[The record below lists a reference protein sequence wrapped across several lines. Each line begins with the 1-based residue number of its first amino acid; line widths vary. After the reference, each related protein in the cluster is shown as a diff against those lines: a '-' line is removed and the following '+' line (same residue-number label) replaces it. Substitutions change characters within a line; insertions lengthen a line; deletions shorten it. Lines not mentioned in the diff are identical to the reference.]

1 MPPALQNPFVLWLVL
16 SAALGAAAYVGLR
29 PELRTKAVLYGSF
42 LVACLVAIWPP
53 YGQDGKPGKIRLG
66 LDLKGGMHLV
76 LQVVTD
82 DALNQTVDDA
92 VQTVRDQAT
101 RKGITFS
108 DVRRIVPAAN
118 TKPENRPHGF
128 TAEGVEPARVKDVQ
142 DLLRD
147 FFREGWDIR
156 PRGEGAFDVLM
167 TDNNVRDIKRRTVQE
182 AIRTL
187 ERRVNELGVAEP
199 IIAEH
204 GDQGDQILVQLPGV
218 NDPEQAKRVIQ
229 KTAQLSLKIVEDS
242 APSREALLQA
252 HGGNVPPNMEVV
264 TGLSDTAGQPT
275 YYLVRRE
282 AIVTGRDL
290 KTARVGVDEN
300 NRPQVNFSLNAQGAE
315 KFKRETGRN
324 VGRLLAII
332 LDGTVDQAATI
343 QTAIGAEGRITGRF
357 STQEADERAKVLRAG
372 ALPASLRPLQE
383 LTVGP
388 SLGKDSI
395 RSGVMASAAA
405 MAFIT
410 VFMLLYYRLSGVNA
424 IVALAANLL
433 ILLGAMAYTGATLTL
448 PGIAGI
454 ILTVGVGVDTN
465 VLVFERIREEL
476 RNGKTVR
483 AAVQNGFDRVW
494 ITILDTHATA
504 LIAAAFLFQFGTGP
518 IKGFAVTLV
527 MGLVANVFA
536 SYFVSKFLFE
546 WVLGKRPVATLSI

>member
-16 SAALGAAAYVGLR
+16 TAALAAAAYFFMR
-29 PELRTKAVLYGSF
+29 RELRVKAVLYGSF
-42 LVACLVAIWPP
+42 LIACLVAIWPP
-53 YGQDGKPGKIRLG
+53 YEREGQPGKIRLG
-66 LDLKGGMHLV
+66 LDLRGGMHLV

-82 DALNQTVDDA
+82 DALVQTVDDA
-92 VQTVRDQAT
+92 VQTVREQGT
-101 RKGITFS
+101 RQGITLSSVQRVNPQSFS
-108 DVRRIVPAAN
+108 V
-118 TKPENRPHGF
+118 
-128 TAEGVEPARVKDVQ
+128 EGVEVARVKDMR

-147 FFREGWDIR
+147 FFREGWEVR
-156 PRGEGAFDVLM
+156 EPAEGRFLVSM
-167 TDNNVRDIKRRTVQE
+167 TDTFVRDVKRRTVQE

-199 IIAEH
+199 VIAEH
-204 GDQGDQILVQLPGV
+204 GDRGDQILVQLPGV
-218 NDPEQAKRVIQ
+218 KDPEQAKRVIKQ
-229 KTAQLSLKIVEDS
+229 TAQLSLKIVEDEAS
-242 APSREALLQA
+242 SREALLQA
-252 HGGNVPPNMEVV
+252 HGGQVPANMEIVS
-264 TGLSDTAGQPT
+264 GLSDTAGQPAF
-275 YYLVRRE
+275 YMVRRE

-300 NRPQVNFSLNAQGAE
+300 NQPQVNFSLNAQGAE

-324 VGRLLAII
+324 IGKKLAII

-343 QTAIGAEGRITGRF
+343 QSQIGAEGRITGRF
-357 STQEADERAKVLRAG
+357 STEEADERAKVLRAG
-372 ALPASLRPLQE
+372 ALPATLRYLQE

-388 SLGKDSI
+388 SLGADSI
-395 RSGVMASAAA
+395 RSGVLAMAAA

-410 VFMLLYYRLSGVNA
+410 AFMLLYYRLSGVNA
-424 IVALAANLL
+424 VVALAANLV
-433 ILLGAMAYTGATLTL
+433 ILLGAMAYSGATLTL

-527 MGLVANVFA
+527 MGLLANIFA

-546 WVLGKRPVATLSI
+546 WVLGKRQVTTEQFSI

>member
-16 SAALGAAAYVGLR
+16 TAVLALLAYFFMR
-29 PELRTKAVLYGSF
+29 RELRVKAVLYGSF
-42 LVACLVAIWPP
+42 LIACLVAIWPP
-53 YGQDGKPGKIRLG
+53 YERAGQPGKIRLG
-66 LDLKGGMHLV
+66 LDLRGGMHLV

-82 DALNQTVDDA
+82 DALVATVDDA
-92 VQTVRDQAT
+92 VQTVREQGTRQAIAFASVS
-101 RKGITFS
+101 RLSPQSFA
-108 DVRRIVPAAN
+108 V
-118 TKPENRPHGF
+118 
-128 TAEGVEPARVKDVQ
+128 EGVEPARVKDMR

-147 FFREGWDIR
+147 FFRDGWEVREPAEGR
-156 PRGEGAFDVLM
+156 FAVQM
-167 TDNNVRDIKRRTVQE
+167 TDTYVRDLKRRTVQE

-199 IIAEH
+199 VIAEH
-204 GDQGDQILVQLPGV
+204 GDRGDQILVQLPGV
-218 NDPEQAKRVIQ
+218 RDPEQAKRVIKQ
-229 KTAQLSLKIVEDS
+229 TAQLALKIVEDQAS
-242 APSREALLQA
+242 SREALLQA
-252 HGGNVPPNMEVV
+252 HGGQLPPNMEVV
-264 TGLSDTAGQPT
+264 TGQGPTAGEPI

-300 NRPQVNFSLNAQGAE
+300 NQPQVNFSLNAQGAE

-324 VGRLLAII
+324 IGRTLAVI

-343 QTAIGAEGRITGRF
+343 QGQIGAEGRITGRF
-357 STQEADERAKVLRAG
+357 TTQEADERAKVLRAG
-372 ALPASLRPLQE
+372 ALPATLRYLQE

-388 SLGKDSI
+388 SLGRDSI
-395 RSGVMASAAA
+395 RSGVLAAAAA

-410 VFMLLYYRLSGVNA
+410 IFMLVYYRLSGLNA
-424 IVALAANLL
+424 VIALSANLL
-433 ILLGAMAYTGATLTL
+433 ILLGAMAYSGATLTL

-494 ITILDTHATA
+494 VTILDTHATA
-504 LIAAAFLFQFGTGP
+504 LIAATFLFTFGTGP

-527 MGLVANVFA
+527 MGLIANIFA

-546 WVLGKRPVATLSI
+546 WVLGKRQVATLSI